1 MDQVANLYKADA
13 EVIAP
18 RDGEEVPLVLPAPRR
33 GEILLIEDRDDVR
46 EGLAQLLELHGY
58 MVTEEPDARR
68 GLSELAAQP
77 HGFALIVLD
86 LQLPGALN
94 GTAFRSRQLAD
105 PILATIPT
113 IVITA
118 SDVSVEERAGLHVD
132 GWLEKPFRFENL
144 LELVKR
150 YVVPE
155 VPGLRTID

>member
-1 MDQVANLYKADA
+1 MDQVTNLFRVGA
-13 EVIAP
+13 EAITP
-18 RDGEEVPLVLPAPRR
+18 GDDVPLAYPSPRR

-58 MVTEEPDARR
+58 LVTEEPDARR
-68 GLSELAAQP
+68 GLSELVAQP
-77 HGFALIVLD
+77 QGFALIVLD

-105 PILATIPT
+105 PVLATIPT

-118 SDVSVEERAGLHVD
+118 SDVSVEGRARLHVD

-144 LELVKR
+144 LEHVKR

-155 VPGLRTID
+155 VPGLRATD

>member
-1 MDQVANLYKADA
+1 MDQIASLLKADVDA
-13 EVIAP
+13 IDP
-18 RDGEEVPLVLPAPRR
+18 RDEVPLAYPSPRR

-68 GLSELAAQP
+68 GLSELVAQP

-86 LQLPGALN
+86 LRLPGALN
-94 GTAFRSRQLAD
+94 GTAFRWRQLAD
-105 PILATIPT
+105 PVLATIPT

-132 GWLEKPFRFENL
+132 GWLEKPFRFESL

-155 VPGLRTID
+155 ASGLRATD

>member
-1 MDQVANLYKADA
+1 MDQVVNLSGPGV
-13 EVIAP
+13 EVTASHDGAP
-18 RDGEEVPLVLPAPRR
+18 LAYPSPRR

-58 MVTEEPDARR
+58 MVTEEPDARH
-68 GLSELAAQP
+68 GLRELAAQP

-94 GTAFRSRQLAD
+94 GNEFRARQLAD
-105 PILATIPT
+105 PQLAVIPT

-118 SDVSVEERAGLHVD
+118 SDVGVEERAGLHVD
-132 GWLEKPFRFENL
+132 GWLEKPFRFDNL
-144 LELVKR
+144 LVLVKR

-155 VPGLRTID
+155 VPGLRTVD